1 MSTLTDLF
9 SKTSA
14 SMGSLFA
21 KKPDAII
28 GIDIGSS
35 AIKIVELKKE
45 KGVMTLGTYGE
56 VAIGPYLEKPVGSLV
71 QADPDVLSQALI
83 DVLKESH
90 STAKHAIVSIQSSA
104 SLLFVLNLPEQ
115 AMSSLDTVVPNE
127 AHKYIPVPLSEVS
140 LNWDIIP
147 SHIQHRYE
155 AENSPSANLEHG
167 RDVLVAAI
175 RNDALSGYRNIMSQ
189 AGLAI
194 SGMEIEIFSA
204 LRSLYHNEL
213 TPFAIV
219 DIGASGVR
227 VAIIHYGVVMQYNI
241 VPRGSASWSDALS
254 RSLSVSFQKA
264 EELKRTV
271 GIAGNV
277 SDVVQSLQITASQ
290 LVTDIRASLQKYE
303 RQHHV
308 VIDHMILTGGGSR
321 MPGLR
326 EYVDTQFDIDV
337 TLVDPFEMV
346 EVPGFLKPVLE
357 SVGPEFSCAVGAAL
371 KGFS

>member
-1 MSTLTDLF
+1 
-9 SKTSA
+9 
-14 SMGSLFA
+14 MGSLFA

-56 VAIGPYLEKPVGSLV
+56 VAIGPYLEKPIGSIA
-71 QADPDVLSQALI
+71 QADPDILAQALI

-90 STAKHAIVSIQSSA
+90 STAKHAVVSIQSSA

-115 AMSSLDTVVPNE
+115 AMSALETVVPNE

-155 AENSPSANLEHG
+155 AGNAPDMTAEHQ

-189 AGLAI
+189 AGIAI
-194 SGMEIEIFSA
+194 NAMEIEIFST

-213 TPFAIV
+213 TPFAVV

-227 VAIIHYGVVMQYNI
+227 IAIVHYGVVMQYD
-241 VPRGSASWSDALS
+241 VAPRGSASWTDSLV

-271 GIAGNV
+271 GIAGNM
-277 SDVVQSLQITASQ
+277 SDVVDSLQITASQ
-290 LVTDIRASLQKYE
+290 LVSDIRSSLQKYE
-303 RQHHV
+303 RQHNV
-308 VIDHMILTGGGSR
+308 VVDHMILTGGGAR
-321 MPGLR
+321 MPGLQD
-326 EYVDTQFDIDV
+326 YVDQQFDIAA
-337 TLVDPFEMV
+337 TLVDPFNMV
-346 EVPGFLKPVLE
+346 EVPGFLEPVLA